1 MIDHMGIAVTDI
13 KRSIAFYEKALAPL
27 GYKLVMQWE
36 QSAGFGVGG
45 KPDFWIEGGK
55 TPKDRVHVAFRA
67 AGRDMVRAFYTAAI
81 AAGGTDNGEP
91 GVRAHYHAD
100 YFGAFVI
107 DPDGH
112 NVEAV
117 CHDPYL

>member
-36 QSAGFGVGG
+36 QWAGFGVGG